1 MCWVLQCILALSGLM
16 ASSASVQ
23 LSSSTNGFLPP
34 SPFYFYNPATLPT
47 LNSPTSKHDMT
58 YHDYPT
64 STLLGSHV
72 VFLTTCL
79 KDLKGKFRFL
89 KIENIK
95 HFKSNCDTE
104 ISDSNQ
110 KLELTSKLLEEIKN
124 TSASSADIENV
135 KNELN
140 GNRFSL

>member
-1 MCWVLQCILALSGLM
+1 M

-23 LSSSTNGFLPP
+23 LPSSTNGFLPP

-47 LNSPTSKHDMT
+47 QNSPTYKQDMT

-79 KDLKGKFRFL
+79 KDLKGKFNF
-89 KIENIK
+89 KNIK
-95 HFKSNCDTE
+95 IIN
-104 ISDSNQ
+104 I
-110 KLELTSKLLEEIKN
+110 
-124 TSASSADIENV
+124 
-135 KNELN
+135 
-140 GNRFSL
+140 